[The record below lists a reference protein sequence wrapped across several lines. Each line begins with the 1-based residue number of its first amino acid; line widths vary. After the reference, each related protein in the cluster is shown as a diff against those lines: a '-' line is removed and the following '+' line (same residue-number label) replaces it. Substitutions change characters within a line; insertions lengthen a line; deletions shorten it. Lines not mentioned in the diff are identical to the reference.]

1 MPLKPNDQLAMYRQL
16 LLIRRFE
23 EEAFR
28 LALAGKFSNYHAG
41 LGQEAVPVA
50 CCYALGKKDK
60 TMITHRGLGV
70 LLMRGVSPRAVMSGL
85 YANGESPTRGRIPI
99 YHLAEPEIGIL
110 AGTTMVGSVI
120 PLAVGAALAAKL
132 SKSDEVVISFFGDGA
147 VNRGDFHEGINLA
160 AIWKLPIVFVCEN
173 NFYAKSMSIHESTA
187 GADIAGRANS
197 YAIPGVKVDG
207 NDVFAM
213 YEAAQVAIKRAKTG
227 SGPTLIE
234 AQTYR
239 WTPHSTA
246 GDREFSRTREELEM
260 WKLKDPVA
268 RLGKVLL
275 EGKHTTQAALDELD
289 KTIRSEVQAA
299 IQFAEDAP
307 PPPAEAAFENVYR

>member
-1 MPLKPNDQLAMYRQL
+1 MSLRSEDLLSMHRQM

-28 LALAGKFSNYHAG
+28 LARAGKFSNYHAG
-41 LGQEAVPVA
+41 LGQEAVPVG
-50 CCYALGKKDK
+50 CCFGLTKKDK

-70 LLMRGVSPRAVMSGL
+70 LLNRGVSARAVMSGL
-85 YANGESPTRGRIPI
+85 YGNGASPTRGRIPI

-120 PLAVGAALAAKL
+120 PLAVGGALAAKL
-132 SKSDEVVISFFGDGA
+132 KGSNEVVISFFGDGA

-173 NFYAKSMSIHESTA
+173 NFYAKSMSINESTA
-187 GADIAGRANS
+187 GADISGRAAS
-197 YAIPGVKVDG
+197 YAIPGVKIDG
-207 NDVFAM
+207 NDIFAV
-213 YEAAQVAIKRAKTG
+213 YEAAQEAIKRAKAG
-227 SGPTLIE
+227 EGPTLIE

-246 GDREFSRTREELEM
+246 GDREFSRTEEELAA
-260 WKLKDPVA
+260 WKKKDPVA
-268 RLGKVLL
+268 RLAKVIL
-275 EGKHTTQAALDELD
+275 EKKYATQAELD
-289 KTIRSEVQAA
+289 QVDAKIKTEVEDA
-299 IQFAEDAP
+299 IQFAEGAP
-307 PPPAEAAFENVYR
+307 PPPREAAFENVYR

>member
-1 MPLKPNDQLAMYRQL
+1 MTLKPDDQLAMYRQL

-50 CCYALGKKDK
+50 CCYGLSKKDK

-70 LLMRGVSPRAVMSGL
+70 LLMRGISPRAVMSGL
-85 YANGESPTRGRIPI
+85 YANGASPTRGRIPI
-99 YHLAEPEIGIL
+99 YHLAEPELGIL

-120 PLAVGAALAAKL
+120 PLAAGAALAAKL
-132 SKSDEVVISFFGDGA
+132 HRSDEVIISFFGDGA

-173 NFYAKSMSIHESTA
+173 NFYAKSMSIDQSTA
-187 GADIAGRANS
+187 GADIAGRARS

-213 YEAAQVAIKRAKTG
+213 YEAAQTAIKHAKAG
-227 SGPTLIE
+227 GGPTLIE

-246 GDREFSRTREELEM
+246 GDREFSRTREELER
-260 WKLKDPVA
+260 WKQKDPVA
-268 RLGKVLL
+268 RLGKTLL
-275 EGKHTTQAALDELD
+275 EGKYATQAALDALD
-289 KTIRSEVQAA
+289 EAIRSEVQAA
-299 IQFAEDAP
+299 IQFAEEAP
-307 PPPAEAAFENVYR
+307 PPPADAAFDNVYR